1 MQVSFRGIQLLK
13 YPNRSMRDKVK
24 ALESKSSN
32 GNGDFW
38 TSVKID
44 KDKNSSD
51 LLLISGLDLEAA
63 IENMDDNQTV
73 SEYIKEN
80 ADSYIKRAEVHDY
93 R

>member
-1 MQVSFRGIQLLK
+1 MQVSFRGIQLQK

-24 ALESKSSN
+24 ALESKSLN

-73 SEYIKEN
+73 AEYIKEN
-80 ADSYIKRAEVHDY
+80 ADSYIKRAEVRDY